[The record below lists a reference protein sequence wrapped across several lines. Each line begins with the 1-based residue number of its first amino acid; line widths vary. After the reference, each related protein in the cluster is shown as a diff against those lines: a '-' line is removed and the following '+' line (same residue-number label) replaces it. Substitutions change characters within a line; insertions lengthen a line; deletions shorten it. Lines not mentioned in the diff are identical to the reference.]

1 MTALRLA
8 YSTRAAEVIKLFGRE
23 NA

>member
-8 YSTRAAEVIKLFGRE
+8 YSTRVAEVIKLFGRE